1 MKKYTVDI
9 HVRRLKEML
18 EKHNPCLCC
27 PAQRNF
33 RTHTIFMYHNPCNI
47 CRKFVDTEDVC
58 PCSALGKEKVIKRT
72 WIAIEEYEDKVKLQ
86 QRKTT
91 T

>member
-1 MKKYTVDI
+1 
-9 HVRRLKEML
+9 
-18 EKHNPCLCC
+18 
-27 PAQRNF
+27 
-33 RTHTIFMYHNPCNI
+33 MYHNPCNI
-47 CRKFVDTEDVC
+47 CRKFVDTESGC
-58 PCSALGKEKVIKRT
+58 PCLALGKEKAIKRT